1 MSGVRRVP
9 VGELTR
15 ELAGLVGEAFDDIEV
30 VGEVGGFKAHTSGH
44 WYFTLKDADA
54 VISCAMWRTSNQRM
68 KRAPR
73 EGERLAARGAV
84 EVYAARGTYS
94 LVVRQLVAIGVGD
107 LAKRLAELKARL
119 ESEGLFD
126 PARKRRLPP
135 YPRAV
140 GIATS
145 ETGAALQ
152 DMLRVIRERHPTI
165 PILVAPCRV
174 QGEGA
179 AEDVARAVRLLEA
192 DGRADVLIVGRGG
205 GSAEDLFCFNE
216 EPIVR
221 AVAGCSVPIVS
232 AVGHQTDW
240 TLCDLAA
247 DLRAATPSHAGE
259 LAVPVLG
266 EILATLHDRRERLEV
281 AASGRVAVAR
291 DRLARTRLVHPRQRL
306 DQGRMRLADLEDRL
320 HAAIAGRAQ
329 RARQRLAAVR
339 LVAPSARV
347 QAARVRLD
355 LAVAR
360 MPAAL
365 VRRRGDAGAAFGAA
379 VARLE
384 ALSPLAVLT
393 RGYAIAQVDGRVIL
407 DARTVPV
414 GAALEVRVQTGRL
427 RARVEGVDG

>member
-1 MSGVRRVP
+1 MSTVRRIP

-15 ELAGLVGEAFDDIEV
+15 ELSGLLGEAFDDIEV
-30 VGEVGGFKAHTSGH
+30 VGEVSSFKVHASGH

-54 VISCAMWRTSNQRM
+54 VISCAMWRTHNQRM

-84 EVYAARGTYS
+84 EVYAPRGTYS
-94 LVVRQLVAIGVGD
+94 LVVRQLVAIGIGD
-107 LAKRLAELKARL
+107 LAKRLAELKAKL
-119 ESEGLFD
+119 EAEGLFD

-145 ETGAALQ
+145 DTGAALQ
-152 DMLRVIRERHPTI
+152 DMLRVIRERHPTVTI
-165 PILVAPCRV
+165 VVAPCRV

-179 AEDVARAVRLLEA
+179 AADVARAVRLLET
-192 DGRADVLIVGRGG
+192 DGRADVVIVGRGG

-216 EPIVR
+216 EPVVR
-221 AVAGCSVPIVS
+221 AVAGCAVPVVS

-266 EILATLHDRRERLEV
+266 EILATLHDRQERLVV

-291 DRLARTRLVHPRQRL
+291 DRLTRTRLTHPRQRV
-306 DQGRMRLADLEDRL
+306 DQGRLRLADLEERL
-320 HAAIAGRAQ
+320 HAAAAGRAA
-329 RARQRLAAVR
+329 RARQRLSTVR
-339 LVAPSARV
+339 LVAPTARV
-347 QAARVRLD
+347 QAGRVRLEH
-355 LAVAR
+355 AATR
-360 MPAAL
+360 MPGAL
-365 VRRRGDAGAAFGAA
+365 VRRRGDAGAALGAA

-393 RGYAIAQVDGRVIL
+393 RGYAIARVDGHVVH
-407 DARTVPV
+407 DARRVPV
-414 GAALEVRVQTGRL
+414 GAALEVRVETGTIH
-427 RARVEGVDG
+427 ARVEGVDG

>member
-1 MSGVRRVP
+1 
-9 VGELTR
+9 
-15 ELAGLVGEAFDDIEV
+15 
-30 VGEVGGFKAHTSGH
+30 
-44 WYFTLKDADA
+44 
-54 VISCAMWRTSNQRM
+54 
-68 KRAPR
+68 
-73 EGERLAARGAV
+73 
-84 EVYAARGTYS
+84 
-94 LVVRQLVAIGVGD
+94 
-107 LAKRLAELKARL
+107 
-119 ESEGLFD
+119 
-126 PARKRRLPP
+126 
-135 YPRAV
+135 
-140 GIATS
+140 
-145 ETGAALQ
+145 
-152 DMLRVIRERHPTI
+152 
-165 PILVAPCRV
+165 
-174 QGEGA
+174 
-179 AEDVARAVRLLEA
+179 
-192 DGRADVLIVGRGG
+192 
-205 GSAEDLFCFNE
+205 
-216 EPIVR
+216 
-221 AVAGCSVPIVS
+221 
-232 AVGHQTDW
+232 
-240 TLCDLAA
+240 
-247 DLRAATPSHAGE
+247 
-259 LAVPVLG
+259 
-266 EILATLHDRRERLEV
+266 
-281 AASGRVAVAR
+281 VAVAR